1 MRTFKDCEGRT
12 WSVTL
17 NVLQMKRIRANLG
30 VDLVNVIALDSG
42 GKVKVDLVD
51 RIANDPCLLVD
62 ILWVCVEE
70 EAKAAGVTDEQFGR
84 SLAGDAIEDA
94 TRAFLDELV
103 ERRGVDALVCE
114 FAGILGVNPDPF
126 TLRELV
132 WMVEGRG
139 KFEWSQTA
147 SLMALAVN
155 LMRDP
160 KKGKAASPADF
171 NPFAP
176 KPPVPVLKGK
186 EMLAALKAA
195 FIKERKR

>member
-1 MRTFKDCEGRT
+1 M
-12 WSVTL
+12 
-17 NVLQMKRIRANLG
+17 
-30 VDLVNVIALDSG
+30 
-42 GKVKVDLVD
+42 
-51 RIANDPCLLVD
+51 
-62 ILWVCVEE
+62 
-70 EAKAAGVTDEQFGR
+70 
-84 SLAGDAIEDA
+84 
-94 TRAFLDELV
+94 
-103 ERRGVDALVCE
+103 
-114 FAGILGVNPDPF
+114 NPDPF

-132 WMVEGRG
+132 WMV
-139 KFEWSQTA
+139 A

-176 KPPVPVLKGK
+176 RPPVPVLKGK